1 MKSQEKLIPFDLQ
14 KALEGDSVV
23 TRGGRKVKQIT
34 LFDVLYPYRVVGI
47 VDGLIMS
54 FQPDGQSS
62 GSRQFDLFMEP
73 KTHVVNGFEV
83 PKPLIAHPAK
93 AKFYY
98 FPNPSVGNWY
108 SGTEWEGDAVDF
120 TRLERNIVFLNK
132 EDAIA
137 NAKAMAGIDPYGEV
151 NE

>member
-14 KALEGDSVV
+14 KALEGDPVV
-23 TRGGRKVKQIT
+23 TRAGRKVKQIT
-34 LFDVLYPYRVVGI
+34 LFNVLNPYRVVGV

-54 FQPDGQSS
+54 FQTDGQSS
-62 GSRQFDLFMEP
+62 DSKHYDLFMEP
-73 KTHVVNGFEV
+73 KTHIVNGFEV
-83 PKPLIAHPAK
+83 PKPVTEPPAK
-93 AKFYY
+93 AKIYY
-98 FPNPSVGNWY
+98 VPNLSVESWC
-108 SGTEWEGDAVDF
+108 SGTGWDGDVIDRM
-120 TRLERNIVFLNK
+120 RLERNIVFLNK